1 VSWGD
6 DLRVAAKSLWTYRFR
21 SALSL
26 LSIAIGAFAIVLM
39 SSLALSG
46 FETLRRGI
54 EDLGGARLLLVLPHQ
69 PERAKAKAQAFS
81 SGLTRIDQEQIFQA
95 LPHLEGQCHF
105 ATLHQKTV
113 LGDTGTSTRA
123 DLVAAD
129 SRFLD
134 FFNMPLLRG
143 RRFSAGDDA
152 EHASVCVVGHKVAEE
167 LGGGNPIGRWLTIAG
182 ARCRV
187 IGELVERQRYGVS
200 LGFDWVKLVVMP
212 IQAASDK
219 IPEVHDQG
227 GIFVARTDGVEHND
241 VVKRIINVRLSQRHH
256 GVDDFRLLDFAG
268 LLRNFYMVFAVMQAL
283 VGCIAG
289 LALMVG
295 GVGVMNMMLV
305 SVSERVREIG
315 IRKALGASPRHIR
328 SQFLTE
334 AALLS
339 GSGGLIGASFGAGAA
354 LVASALIARL
364 LDTWVGLL
372 SWPAVAAALGTA
384 LGTGVFFGWLPA
396 QRASSLLPVEA
407 MRR

>member
-39 SSLALSG
+39 SSLASSG

-69 PERAKAKAQAFS
+69 PERAKAKAQAFTT
-81 SGLTRIDQEQIFQA
+81 GLTRIDQEQIFQD
-95 LPHLEGQCHF
+95 LPHLEGQCHY
-105 ATLHQKTV
+105 ATLRDKSV
-113 LGDTGTSTRA
+113 LGDGGKNTRA

-129 SRFLD
+129 SRFLE
-134 FFNMPLLRG
+134 FFGMPLARG
-143 RRFSAGDDA
+143 RPFSAADDA
-152 EHASVCVVGHKVAEE
+152 EHASVCVVGHHVAEQ
-167 LGGGNPIGRWLTIAG
+167 LGGGSPIGRWLTIGG

-187 IGELVERQRYGVS
+187 IGELVDRQRYGVG

-212 IQAASDK
+212 IQSAADK
-219 IPEVHDQG
+219 FREVQHG

-241 VVKRIINVRLSQRHH
+241 IVKRIINVRLSQRHH
-256 GVDDFRLLDFAG
+256 GLDDFRLLDFAG

-289 LALMVG
+289 LALVVG

-339 GSGGLIGASFGAGAA
+339 GSGGLIGASLGAGAA
-354 LVASALIARL
+354 LAASAVIARL

-396 QRASSLLPVEA
+396 QRASVLLPVEA
-407 MRR
+407 IRR